1 MGKTEP
7 KLEYTAEIY
16 IGPQGGYCIDFPYDA
31 MELFGTRSKVKI
43 KVWIDGFYQRKSLLP
58 KGNGSHYILVN
69 MEARAAIGKNDGEKV
84 SVVVE
89 HDTEPRTVDI
99 PEELQWLLDNEPDLK
114 AEFGK
119 LPYSA
124 RKFYISWIMETKD
137 PDKKVKRINRV
148 FEVLHERKSG
158 KRSKPSGEETDAE
171 NED

>member
-1 MGKTEP
+1 MGKTDA
-7 KLEYTAEIY
+7 KLEYTAEIF
-16 IGPQGGYCIDFPYDA
+16 IGPQGGYYIDFPYDA

-43 KVWIDGFYQRKSLLP
+43 KVWIDGYYQRKSLIP
-58 KGNGSHYILVN
+58 KGDGSHLILVN
-69 MEARAAIGKNDGEKV
+69 MEARAAIGKNDGDKV

-114 AEFGK
+114 AEFEK

-124 RKFYISWIMETKD
+124 RKFYVYWIMETKD

-158 KRSKPSGEETDAE
+158 KRTRTTEEETETE

>member
-7 KLEYTAEIY
+7 KLEYTSEIY

-58 KGNGSHYILVN
+58 KGDGSHYILVN

-158 KRSKPSGEETDAE
+158 KRTKSETEETETDY
-171 NED
+171 ED